1 MRIVTSLNA
10 TAAVVLRVKVRNV
23 APPVIS
29 TLRALVPLIVTGAAA
44 MLLSIDDTWK
54 PNEIRDHLIASADEC
69 AGLRGLCRANGRLNL
84 RRAVCGP
91 FSVTVPGPEAGFKS
105 GEKIT
110 VKWQL
115 EYDSPVVKTVDISI
129 DGQNLTPGDG
139 VPAAA
144 EYCEVQLPS
153 RPISN
158 AVLRVKCREKNLY
171 TDYAPFVIE

>member
-1 MRIVTSLNA
+1 FPADYRYDNIISVMASDRNDSKPGFSNYGGEKVDVAAPGQHILSASIYRGLPPHGPVLSPETEFNPAYRFYDGTS
-10 TAAVVLRVKVRNV
+10 AA
-23 APPVIS
+23 AAFAS
-29 TLRALVPLIVTGAAA
+29 GAAA

-91 FSVTVPGPEAGFKS
+91 FSVTVPGAEAGFKS

-115 EYDSPVVKTVDISI
+115 EYDSPVVKT
-129 DGQNLTPGDG
+129 
-139 VPAAA
+139 
-144 EYCEVQLPS
+144 
-153 RPISN
+153 
-158 AVLRVKCREKNLY
+158 
-171 TDYAPFVIE
+171 